1 MLVKSKVKYI
11 QSLSHKK
18 FRDEYGA
25 FVIEGP
31 KIVAEFILHS
41 PERVLEVYSLV
52 NWLEEQKDLLKKLGE
67 NQVIEEIDQPQLER
81 ISAMPAPNQVLAIIK
96 KEEQTYLPPPPG
108 KISLVLDGIQ
118 DPGNLG
124 TIIRTAD
131 WFGVSQIYCSE
142 TCADIY
148 NNKVVQSSMGSLLRV
163 QVYYLN
169 LLELLKE
176 NSIPVYAAT
185 LAGEDIRQ
193 VMSGNT
199 TGLIIIG
206 NESKGIRKELLGPE
220 VKQIRIPSFGN
231 AESLNAAVAAAVILS
246 RIKLSD

>member
-31 KIVAEFILHS
+31 KIVEEFILHV
-41 PERVLEVYSLV
+41 PERVLEIYSLV
-52 NWLEEQKDLLKKLGE
+52 HWLEEQKDLLKKFGP
-67 NQVIEEIDQPQLER
+67 DQLIAVDQSQLER
-81 ISAMPAPNQVLAIIK
+81 ISAMPAPNQVLAVIK
-96 KEEQTYLPPPPG
+96 KDEQIYSSPPVDN
-108 KISLVLDGIQ
+108 ISLALDGIQ

-131 WFGVSQIYCSE
+131 WFGVSHIYCSE
-142 TCADIY
+142 NCADIY

-163 QVYYLN
+163 QVHYLD
-169 LLELLKE
+169 LPELLKG

-185 LAGEDIRQ
+185 LAGEDIR
-193 VMSGNT
+193 NT
-199 TGLIIIG
+199 MRGDTVGLVIIG

-220 VKQIRIPSFGN
+220 VRQIRIPSFGK
-231 AESLNAAVAAAVILS
+231 AESLNAAVATAVILS